1 MNRFARIFALG
12 ITALALLACE
22 ARTDKQDG
30 GGILLSISDFD
41 GLPTAIS
48 ASGSAAIGQVSV
60 SSITVNSVVK
70 NTSQPTSTLM
80 SVEIESYDVTFERDD
95 TGTRVP
101 PRLKNY
107 VFGSVPAGGNFVLT
121 NGPIMR
127 VDQFNNQPL
136 RDMIELGKDPETNSQ
151 VIRLRVGIQFFG
163 KTLSGDGVE
172 SAPAY
177 FTLEVFP

>member
-1 MNRFARIFALG
+1 MNRFARISALG
-12 ITALALLACE
+12 ITALALLGCQ

-41 GLPTAIS
+41 GLPTTIS
-48 ASGSAAIGQVSV
+48 ASAGAAAGQVSV
-60 SSITVNSVVK
+60 NSITVQSIIK
-70 NTSQPTSTLM
+70 NPGQPTSDLM
-80 SVEIESYDVTFERDD
+80 TVEIESYEVTFQRDD
-95 TGTRVP
+95 TGTRLP

-107 VFGSVPAGGNFVLT
+107 VFGSVAAGGTFTLT

-136 RDMIELGKDPETNSQ
+136 RDMIELGKDPETQST
-151 VIRLRVGIQFFG
+151 VMRFRVGIQFFG
-163 KTLSGDGVE
+163 KTISGEVVE